1 MKKMKNMLMVLSLL
15 LAIGCAKD
23 NNPLGEIDENVDYF
37 SKREVKPKS
46 QWNELD
52 YLCDSINKAYGVEII
67 YEYTPRIISGNT
79 YFMPPQYSVALP
91 YTKVMLDKMWL
102 KPLKEKFPE
111 FFKKET
117 PIEFI
122 LAGGFVHF
130 NNPTATATAAGAG
143 MNAQFYRLGM
153 GGVNRFDATNKA
165 WLHDHLVTL
174 YHEHAHQID
183 HKYGRG
189 QIYDRVSQGRYYGLA
204 GYFRKPDGTIRN
216 DDEAQKDGFFKPY
229 GGYAPEE
236 DFATSVEY
244 MVKYPEATIKS
255 FVAKNANLD
264 TKYKLV
270 HQKYLDMGVDLH
282 QLQIVVDSVVFKVDY
297 KN

>member
-1 MKKMKNMLMVLSLL
+1 MKKIIYLTLIFALCL
-15 LAIGCAKD
+15 GCKKD
-23 NNPLGEIDENVDYF
+23 NYPLGEVDETVDFF

-52 YLCDSINKAYGVEII
+52 YLCDSIQKEYGVEII
-67 YEYTPRIISGNT
+67 YEYTPRIISGDT
-79 YFMPPQYSVALP
+79 FFMPPQYDKALP
-91 YTKVMLDKMWL
+91 YTKILLEQIWL
-102 KPLKEKFPE
+102 KPLKESFPE

-122 LAGGFVHF
+122 LAGGYVHF
-130 NNPTATATAAGAG
+130 NDPTATATAAGAG

-153 GGVNRFDATNKA
+153 GGVNNFSTSKR
-165 WLHDHLVTL
+165 WLYDHIVTL
-174 YHEHAHQID
+174 FHEHAHQID

-189 QIYDRVSQGRYYGLA
+189 QLYDRVSQGKYYGLS
-204 GYFRKPDGTIRN
+204 GYYRNPETGQIRT
-216 DDEAQKDGFFKPY
+216 DAEAQSDGFFTPY

-244 MVKYPEATIKS
+244 MVRYPESTIKT
-255 FVAKNANLD
+255 FVSRSLD
-264 TKYKLV
+264 LEKKYKMV

-282 QLQIVVDSVVFKVDY
+282 QLHIVVDSIVNKVDY
-297 KN
+297 

>member
-1 MKKMKNMLMVLSLL
+1 MFI
-15 LAIGCAKD
+15 IGCSKE
-23 NNPLGEIDENVDYF
+23 NYPLGEVDEDIDYF

-52 YLCDSINKAYGVEII
+52 YLCDSIQKAYGVEII

-79 YFMPPQYSVALP
+79 FFMPPQYEYALP
-91 YTKVMLDKMWL
+91 YTRVMLDKIWL
-102 KPLKEKFPE
+102 KPLKENFPE
-111 FFKKET
+111 FFERET

-143 MNAQFYRLGM
+143 MNGQFYRLGM
-153 GGVNRFDATNKA
+153 GGVNRFSTNKA
-165 WLHDHLVTL
+165 WLHDHIVTL

-189 QIYDRVSQGRYYGLA
+189 YLFDRVSQGKYYGLA
-204 GYFRKPDGTIRN
+204 GYSSKT
-216 DDEAQKDGFFKPY
+216 EAQAQADGFWKGY

-236 DFATSVEY
+236 DFATNVEY
-244 MVKYPEATIKS
+244 MVRQPEAWIKS
-255 FVAKNANLD
+255 RIVQSKSLD
-264 TKYKLV
+264 LEKKYKMV

-282 QLQIVVDSVVFKVDY
+282 KLQIVVDSVVNKVNY
-297 KN
+297 

>member
-1 MKKMKNMLMVLSLL
+1 MKNILL
-15 LAIGCAKD
+15 IVAIFLCIGCTKE
-23 NNPLGEIDENVDYF
+23 NYPLGEVDDNVDYF

-52 YLCDSINKAYGVEII
+52 YLCDSMQRAYGIEII

-79 YFMPPQYSVALP
+79 FFMPPQYDLALP
-91 YTKVMLDKMWL
+91 YTKVVLDKMWL
-102 KPLKEKFPE
+102 QPLKEKFPD

-122 LAGGFVHF
+122 LAGGYVHF
-130 NNPTATATAAGAG
+130 NNATATATAAGAG

-153 GGVNRFDATNKA
+153 GGVNNFSLNKS
-165 WLHDHLVTL
+165 WLKDHVVTL

-189 QIYDRVSQGRYYGLA
+189 HLYDRVSQGKYYGLS
-204 GYFRKPDGTIRN
+204 GYFTNPTTGRQRT

-244 MVKYPEATIKS
+244 MVKYPENTIKT
-255 FVAKNANLD
+255 FIAKNRDLES
-264 TKYKLV
+264 KYKMV
-270 HQKYLDMGVDLH
+270 HQMYLDMGVNLHDLYK
-282 QLQIVVDSVVFKVDY
+282 VVDSVVYKVNY
-297 KN
+297 